1 MARPQ
6 FPNLDRLAHGCINL
20 RKDSMTVNAQDAK
33 GIANDYTRL
42 LEYVTELQDTII
54 ELQKT
59 QNNVVEVQ
67 LDGDTF

>member
-42 LEYVTELQDTII
+42 LEYVTKLQDTVI

>member
-20 RKDSMTVNAQDAK
+20 RKDNMAVNAQDAR

-42 LEYVTELQDTII
+42 LEYITELQDTVI
-54 ELQKT
+54 ELQKA
-59 QNNVVEVQ
+59 QNTIVQVE

>member
-6 FPNLDRLAHGCINL
+6 FPNLDRLAHSCMNL
-20 RKDSMTVNAQDAK
+20 RKDSLAINAQDAR

-42 LEYVTELQDTII
+42 LEYITELQDKVIS
-54 ELQKT
+54 LQQAQDT
-59 QNNVVEVQ
+59 VIQVE

>member
-6 FPNLDRLAHGCINL
+6 FPNIDRLSHACMNL
-20 RKDSMTVNAQDAK
+20 RKDSLTVNAQDAR
-33 GIANDYTRL
+33 GVANDYARL
-42 LEYVTELQDTII
+42 LEYIT

-59 QNNVVEVQ
+59 QDSVIQVE

>member
-6 FPNLDRLAHGCINL
+6 FPNLDRLAHGCMNL
-20 RKDSMTVNAQDAK
+20 RKDSLTVNAQDAR

-42 LEYVTELQDTII
+42 LEYITELQDTVI
-54 ELQKT
+54 ELHKKQDSVI
-59 QNNVVEVQ
+59 QVE

>member
-6 FPNLDRLAHGCINL
+6 FPNLDRLAHGCMNL
-20 RKDSMTVNAQDAK
+20 RKDSLIVNAQDAR
-33 GIANDYTRL
+33 GIANDYARL
-42 LEYVTELQDTII
+42 LEYITELQDTVI

-59 QNNVVEVQ
+59 QDSVIQVE

>member
-6 FPNLDRLAHGCINL
+6 FPNLDRLAHGCMNL
-20 RKDSMTVNAQDAK
+20 RKDSLTVNAQDAR

-42 LEYVTELQDTII
+42 LEYITELQDVVI
-54 ELQKT
+54 ELQKA
-59 QNNVVEVQ
+59 QNTVIQVE

>member
-6 FPNLDRLAHGCINL
+6 FPNLDRLAHGCMNL
-20 RKDSMTVNAQDAK
+20 RKDSLTVNAQDAR

-42 LEYVTELQDTII
+42 LEYITELQDTVI
-54 ELQKT
+54 ELHKT
-59 QNNVVEVQ
+59 QDSVIQVE

>member
-59 QNNVVEVQ
+59 QNTVVEVQ

>member
-6 FPNLDRLAHGCINL
+6 FPNLDRLAHGCMNL
-20 RKDSMTVNAQDAK
+20 RKDSLAVNAQDAR

-42 LEYVTELQDTII
+42 LEYITELQDIVI
-54 ELQKT
+54 ELQKA
-59 QNNVVEVQ
+59 QNTVIQVE

>member
-1 MARPQ
+1 MTRPQ

-20 RKDSMTVNAQDAK
+20 RKDSLAVNAQDAR

-42 LEYVTELQDTII
+42 LEYITQLQDTVI
-54 ELQKT
+54 ELQKAQKT
-59 QNNVVEVQ
+59 IVQVE

>member
-1 MARPQ
+1 MAKPQ

-20 RKDSMTVNAQDAK
+20 RKDVLPVNAQDAK

-42 LEYVTELQDTII
+42 LEYITELQDTVIQ
-54 ELQKT
+54 LQKA
-59 QNNVVEVQ
+59 QNSVVEVQ

>member
-20 RKDSMTVNAQDAK
+20 RKDSLAVNAQDAR

-42 LEYVTELQDTII
+42 LEYITELQDTVIQ
-54 ELQKT
+54 LQKA
-59 QNNVVEVQ
+59 QDSVIQVE

>member
-20 RKDSMTVNAQDAK
+20 RKDSLAINAQDAR

-42 LEYVTELQDTII
+42 LEYITELQDTVI

-59 QNNVVEVQ
+59 QDSVIQVE